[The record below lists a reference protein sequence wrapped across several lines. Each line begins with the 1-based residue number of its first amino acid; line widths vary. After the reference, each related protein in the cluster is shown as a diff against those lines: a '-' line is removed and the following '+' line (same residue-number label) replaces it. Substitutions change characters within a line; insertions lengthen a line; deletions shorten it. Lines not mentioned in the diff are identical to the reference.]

1 MKNKLMYCATDNEIY
16 EVLMSAKQ
24 KITEA
29 VVIELAK
36 DRGIFYSPKDSRE
49 TLVEKLSLLPHDYH
63 DLSVILDHREH
74 AGRAEKITSVT
85 LDAALSIDDIKKVS
99 KEYKEQSP
107 QDEKVLTHQNG
118 TDQYVVKVQYSEID
132 YSKTRLIQRKP
143 KEADI
148 EFIVEGDKTTV
159 RMPANAKA
167 KQIFDALKSRLDS
180 QKKVDLPTILIELS
194 EFGAA
199 EPRTS
204 FFTSLI
210 SSLPGFKLDNVTSVK
225 VEPIS
230 KDGNDDALDLEDDQD
245 MEQAKQEALALVK
258 KVALAGESL
267 LASDEYQALQN
278 KGFFIT
284 SIIWRAKQT
293 TIPYPIVE
301 FDAAF
306 EEPHAGKGF
315 KYSVR
320 GALNFVGGEYTQT
333 LRPILDG
340 DKQKFLSLIEQ
351 TAANVIVNLRKKIDD
366 DKVDQ
371 AHGEAA

>member
-1 MKNKLMYCATDNEIY
+1 MKNTLMYCATDNEIY
-16 EVLMSAKQ
+16 EVLMSSKQ

-29 VVIELAK
+29 VVLELAK
-36 DRGIFYSPKDSRE
+36 DRGVFYSSRDSRE
-49 TLVEKLSLLPHDYH
+49 TLVEMLSLLPHDYH
-63 DLSVILDHREH
+63 DLSIILDHREH

-85 LDAALSIDDIKKVS
+85 LNAVLSIDDIKEVS

-107 QDEKVLTHQNG
+107 QDEKVLTHQSG
-118 TDQYVVKVQYSEID
+118 TNQYVVKVQYSEID
-132 YSKTRLIQRKP
+132 HSKTRLIQRKL

-148 EFIVEGDKTTV
+148 EFIVEGEKTTI
-159 RMPANAKA
+159 RMPANEKA
-167 KQIFDALKSRLDS
+167 KQIFNGLKNRLDS
-180 QKKVDLPTILIELS
+180 RKKADIPTAMIELS
-194 EFGAA
+194 EFGTA

-225 VEPIS
+225 VEPIN
-230 KDGNDDALDLEDDQD
+230 KNGDDDALDLEDDQD
-245 MEQAKQEALALVK
+245 KEQAKQEALALVK

-267 LASDEYQALQN
+267 LASDEYQALQR

-301 FDAAF
+301 FEAAF

-320 GALNFVGGEYTQT
+320 GALNFVEGEYTKT
-333 LRPILDG
+333 LRPISNE
-340 DKQKFLSLIEQ
+340 DKQKFLSLIER
-351 TAANVIVNLRKKIDD
+351 TSASVIADLRKIDA
-366 DKVDQ
+366 DKVTHP
-371 AHGEAA
+371 HGESA